1 MPVLVQYLHQS
12 ILGFS
17 GRVFV
22 SNHQTRSSPPCH
34 CQNGGV
40 FWSKGELVIG
50 GGSFIG
56 NEAESDGGVIF
67 ASDDSTTKLTGGLF
81 ETNVA
86 RDGGVV
92 IVCDNATL
100 RVIAANVSGNDAHHE
115 ATEFSVDEG
124 VDVEGGVYFNNT
136 AEVRDRAWP

>member
-1 MPVLVQYLHQS
+1 M
-12 ILGFS
+12 
-17 GRVFV
+17 
-22 SNHQTRSSPPCH
+22 
-34 CQNGGV
+34 
-40 FWSKGELVIG
+40 

-56 NEAESDGGVIF
+56 NEASHDGGVIF

-100 RVIAANVSGNDAHHE
+100 RVIAANVSGNDAHE
-115 ATEFSVDEG
+115 EGGAFSVDEG
-124 VDVEGGVYFNNT
+124 GNMEVGEGVCCQLDLRCMYF
-136 AEVRDRAWP
+136 RANGRCVP